1 MEDRVYDLKGIPSE
15 QIVRAG
21 YEWYLHEE
29 YIIPEAVRVTGGEID
44 AFRFAADMSYDFY
57 DKIVEKILVEA
68 AWDDHKYPIKMREM
82 IQHSWDEQHM
92 HLIGRFDFGGGLAS
106 LPVGLLEFNAD
117 TSTMIPES
125 YYFQDF
131 FKQQI
136 FSRDWLQFNFLRRD
150 LIQAFKQLRAENPRK
165 TPTLLVTSLGHEDD
179 QLNCKV
185 LVEAA
190 TEAGFEAVYA
200 DLEYVVFEDDG
211 VYLEFDDGGDMRF
224 DFMYKL
230 VPWEFIMFE
239 EPELLDILHH
249 LQMND
254 DLYIMNPAY
263 SVIMQSKA
271 TLVDLYKEFSVNAP
285 FILQASFDKNDF
297 ASQSYVEKVI
307 FGRMG
312 ENVKIHDAEGDEVED
327 QDGDFGDFP
336 SMFQKFTPLF
346 KDEEMNYYQAGVFVV
361 NGKSSALSFRRSEG
375 MIVTDDAEFMP
386 HFMLR

>member
-1 MEDRVYDLKGIPSE
+1 MEDRVFDLKGIPSKE
-15 QIVRAG
+15 IAQAG

-29 YIIPEAVRVTGGEID
+29 YIIPEAVRVTGEEID
-44 AFRFAADMSYDFY
+44 AFRFAADKSYEFY
-57 DKIVEKILVEA
+57 DKIVDKILHDA
-68 AWDDHKYPIKMREM
+68 AWDAHKYPLKMREM
-82 IQHSWDEQHM
+82 IQHSWDQQHM
-92 HLIGRFDFGGGLAS
+92 HLIGRFDFGGGMDN
-106 LPVGLLEFNAD
+106 LPLGLLEFNAD

-131 FKQQI
+131 FKQYQ
-136 FSRDWLQFNFLRRD
+136 FDRNWLHFNFLKRD
-150 LIQAFKQLRAENPRK
+150 LIQAFKQLKAENPRR

-200 DLEYVVFEDDG
+200 DLEYVIFEDDG

-239 EPELLDILHH
+239 EPELLDILHD
-249 LQMND
+249 LQMSD
-254 DLYIMNPAY
+254 ELYIMNPAY
-263 SVIMQSKA
+263 SIIMQSKA
-271 TLVDLYKEFSVNAP
+271 TLVDLYDEFYMEGP
-285 FILQASFDKNDF
+285 FLLQASFDKTDF
-297 ASQSYVEKVI
+297 ALQSYVEKVT

-312 ENVKIHDAEGDEVED
+312 ENVKIHDA
-327 QDGDFGDFP
+327 DGDSVDRQPGEFGDYP
-336 SMFQKFTPLF
+336 SMFQKFTPLY
-346 KDEEMNYYQAGVFVV
+346 KDGESNYYQAGVFVV